1 VIFLRHQALK
11 GFSLRIRI
19 GSGLILQGIL
29 IIVLIIIVTLIP
41 SNILRI
47 IIGLP
52 FVLFSPG
59 YTLMLALF
67 PKRGQI
73 GNIERVALSFGMSI
87 TIVPLIG
94 LIMDNT
100 PWGITIESTLY
111 SITGFI
117 FIVSI
122 IAWFRLWRLSEYV
135 RFSIEF
141 EIRLP
146 DWRGSRWDKALS
158 VILIVAILGS
168 LGALGY
174 VLATPKVGERF
185 TQFYILNME
194 GKATDYP
201 DMLSVG
207 EQGQV
212 IAGIINNEH
221 KVTTY
226 RIEIKIKGDKESLS
240 NPITLEDEGKW
251 EEIITFTPASQ
262 GENQKVEFLLYK
274 NNEPGVYQSLHIW
287 IDVTAQE

>member
-1 VIFLRHQALK
+1 MIFLRHQDLK

-29 IIVLIIIVTLIP
+29 IIVLIIVVTLIP

-67 PKRGQI
+67 PTREQI
-73 GNIERVALSFGMSI
+73 RNIERVALSFGMSI
-87 TIVPLIG
+87 AIVPLLG
-94 LIMDNT
+94 LIMNYT

-117 FIVSI
+117 LIVSI
-122 IAWFRLWRLSEYV
+122 IAWLRLRRLSEYV
-135 RFSIEF
+135 QFSIEF

-146 DWRGSRWDKALS
+146 DWSRSRWDKALLI
-158 VILIVAILGS
+158 ILVVAILGS
-168 LGALGY
+168 IGTLGY

-201 DMLSVG
+201 DVLSVG

-212 IAGIINNEH
+212 IAGIINNE
-221 KVTTY
+221 KELTTY
-226 RIEIKIKGDKESLS
+226 RVEININGAKDSHS
-240 NPITLEDEGKW
+240 NPITLEDEKGSVP
-251 EEIITFTPASQ
+251 F
-262 GENQKVEFLLYK
+262 VESSYNLSNDPYT
-274 NNEPGVYQSLHIW
+274 SSR
-287 IDVTAQE
+287 